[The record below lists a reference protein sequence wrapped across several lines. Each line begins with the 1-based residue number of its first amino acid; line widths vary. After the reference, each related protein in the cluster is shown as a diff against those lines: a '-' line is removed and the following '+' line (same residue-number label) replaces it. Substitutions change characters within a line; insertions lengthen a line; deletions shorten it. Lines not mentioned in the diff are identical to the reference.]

1 VVIIHNI
8 AELLEGIIISVRVS
22 DNPDAKNIINESPIE
37 QKVTCKSVQK
47 GFLM

>member
-8 AELLEGIIISVRVS
+8 AELLESIVISVGVS
-22 DNPDAKNIINESPIE
+22 DNPDANNIIKESPIE
-37 QKVTCKSVQK
+37 QKVTCESVKK